1 MHAFLLATNFEEP
14 IANKWEAFLFG
25 GGVFLRGMLT
35 VFAVLCIIWFFLFL
49 VRLLIEKM
57 NGAVENRV
65 QEAPAPAP
73 VAVAAEPVAPATDDG
88 ELIAVIAAAIAAA
101 EAETGRSGFRVVSF
115 HRVNK

>member
-1 MHAFLLATNFEEP
+1 MNAFMLEIDPNLP
-14 IANKWEAFLFG
+14 IDNKWDAFVYG

-35 VFAVLCIIWFFLFL
+35 VFAVLCIIWFCLVL

-57 NGAVENRV
+57 NGTTESRP
-65 QEAPAPAP
+65 EETPAPAP
-73 VAVAAEPVAPATDDG
+73 IAVAPVAPQATDDG

-101 EAETGRSGFRVVSF
+101 EAETGRTGFRVVSF